1 MRRLTCLLLLCL
13 AAPVFAALDLN
24 TATVAE
30 LDALPGVGPSRAQAI
45 VDYRSQHG
53 PFASVDEL
61 RKVKGIGDKTF
72 AELKPLLSVG
82 AVVPASHGSETSP
95 ASAPS
100 ASPTAVPASAPAATG
115 GFPWWIAGLVV
126 VLAAAAFVFMR
137 RRPSAPASAPQ
148 APAAPELQAK
158 PVSAPPPRPAST
170 SSPQSAPPPRPAG
183 AGPTGAT
190 SHSEASAPPA
200 RPAGAPPRPAG
211 SAPAATAAAPAADTS
226 SSAPPKPAG
235 GPPKPAGSR

>member
-1 MRRLTCLLLLCL
+1 MRRLTCMLLLCL

-24 TATVAE
+24 TATVAD

-53 PFASVDEL
+53 AFKSVDEL
-61 RKVKGIGDKTF
+61 RNVKGIGDKTF

-82 AVVPASHGSETSP
+82 AVAS
-95 ASAPS
+95 SAPS
-100 ASPTAVPASAPAATG
+100 PSAPAASSTTEPTAAPAATG
-115 GFPWWIAGLVV
+115 GFPWWMVGLAL
-126 VLAAAAFVFMR
+126 VLAVAAFMFMR
-137 RRPSAPASAPQ
+137 RRPAVASSEPPVAPV
-148 APAAPELQAK
+148 PEAK
-158 PVSAPPPRPAST
+158 PATAPPRPASSGQT
-170 SSPQSAPPPRPAG
+170 SSAPPPRPAG
-183 AGPTGAT
+183 AGSSGVS

-211 SAPAATAAAPAADTS
+211 SAPAATTAAPAADTS